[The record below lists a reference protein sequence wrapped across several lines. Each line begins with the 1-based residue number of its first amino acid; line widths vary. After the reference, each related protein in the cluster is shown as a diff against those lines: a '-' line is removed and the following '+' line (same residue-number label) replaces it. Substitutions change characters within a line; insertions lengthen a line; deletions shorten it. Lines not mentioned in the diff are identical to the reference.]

1 MPTLTISIDEKI
13 KKILEKRARKNLMS
27 LREQAE
33 DIIRRSASNYKLGI
47 HTNIKSDDTL
57 VEIFSRNKKGKNKG

>member
-13 KKILEKRARKNLMS
+13 KKILEKRAKKNLMS
-27 LREQAE
+27 LREQTE

-47 HTNIKSDDTL
+47 HTNVKSDDTL